1 MAIHPDFPK
10 SPHEILKPEIR
21 WFPADEIM
29 RETTFE
35 KLLPPLVHELR
46 KQVKQ
51 WRDNAYEGVSETS
64 RILLNWWFN
73 TDHPITHADGTTTN
87 FQYYFAQRESLETII
102 YLHEKVKVV
111 DKPDLMRFASK
122 DSPVS
127 PGMFDETWRRYVV
140 KMATGSGKTIAMS
153 LVLAWAYFHKIYE
166 EDSDLARNFL
176 VIAPNIIVLD
186 RLRNDFDGL
195 KIFCEDPVIPENGME
210 GRNWKSDFQLTLHIQ
225 DNVNV

>member
-10 SPHEILKPEIR
+10 TPHVIIDPEVR

-73 TDHPITHADGTTTN
+73 TDHPITHADGTITN
-87 FQYYFAQRESLETII
+87 FQYYFAQRESVETII
-102 YLHEKVKVV
+102 YLFEIELH
-111 DKPDLMRFASK
+111 
-122 DSPVS
+122 
-127 PGMFDETWRRYVV
+127 G
-140 KMATGSGKTIAMS
+140 
-153 LVLAWAYFHKIYE
+153 
-166 EDSDLARNFL
+166 
-176 VIAPNIIVLD
+176 II
-186 RLRNDFDGL
+186 
-195 KIFCEDPVIPENGME
+195 
-210 GRNWKSDFQLTLHIQ
+210 
-225 DNVNV
+225 